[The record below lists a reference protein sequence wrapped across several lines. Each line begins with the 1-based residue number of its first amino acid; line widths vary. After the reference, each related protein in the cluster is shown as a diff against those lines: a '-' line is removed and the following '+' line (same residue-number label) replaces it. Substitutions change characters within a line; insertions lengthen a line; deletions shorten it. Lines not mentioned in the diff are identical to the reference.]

1 MAFFPCSEELDEL
14 HYQDTDSD
22 VPEQRDSKCKV
33 KWTQEEVSDTEGQ
46 LRGMEV
52 AVGGW
57 QLWGGGQTDLNLGC
71 VCPDQYDEGEA
82 LLNKPVGPLF
92 LSDASQSIPGPCQY

>member
-1 MAFFPCSEELDEL
+1 MSLTFGFFPCSEELDEL

-52 AVGGW
+52 MAV
-57 QLWGGGQTDLNLGC
+57 WGGGQTELNLGY

-92 LSDASQSIPGPCQY
+92 LSDAS